1 MEILTQLGANGTA
14 FIQFAV
20 FIVSIFVLTKF
31 IFTPFFLAYDE
42 RQKRTKGA
50 EAVAKDSEDE
60 AKNIAAVYQ
69 LKARQINDRIKSIFE
84 TQKQLGLKQAGE
96 IVAQS
101 KSETERMVGAARADI
116 EKQKASAQAQVQQ
129 ISAEISSQ
137 LKQKFEGGL

>member
-1 MEILTQLGANGTA
+1 MEILAQLGANGTA

-31 IFTPFFLAYDE
+31 IFNPFFLAYDE

-101 KSETERMVGAARADI
+101 KSETERMIGAARADI
-116 EKQKASAQAQVQQ
+116 EKQKASAQTQVQQ